1 MNPNDELSSERA
13 NRIADAVESIER
25 NVSRLREVQS
35 LNLEEYKSSAN
46 RELRDATERKFEKLI
61 EAVLDIAESILKQE
75 GIDVPSRR
83 KATIESVETA
93 GVIDTGLADR
103 LREVG
108 TVDRVLLVRLNP
120 AVEHKTR
127 GNAAVAV
134 HTDLAPDRALAL
146 ARDRLALAETDDPR
160 TNPGA
165 VVAPGDPAA
174 VPERVAAFAE
184 VKREVDGGEDA

>member
-35 LNLEEYKSSAN
+35 LDLEEYKSSAN

-83 KATIESVETA
+83 KAIIESVETA

-103 LREVG
+103 LREAVG
-108 TVDRVLLVRLNP
+108 FRDVLSHTYGPVVNDDIVHDAVQNSLGRYVEFVEAVDKYLS
-120 AVEHKTR
+120 
-127 GNAAVAV
+127 
-134 HTDLAPDRALAL
+134 
-146 ARDRLALAETDDPR
+146 ETSP
-160 TNPGA
+160 
-165 VVAPGDPAA
+165 
-174 VPERVAAFAE
+174 
-184 VKREVDGGEDA
+184 

>member
-35 LNLEEYKSSAN
+35 LDLEEYKSGAN

-83 KATIESVETA
+83 KATIESVETEE
-93 GVIDTGLADR
+93 VIDTGLADR
-103 LREVG
+103 LREAVG
-108 TVDRVLLVRLNP
+108 FRDVLSHTHGPVVNDDIVYDAVQNSLSRYVEFVEAVDEYLSGTSP
-120 AVEHKTR
+120 
-127 GNAAVAV
+127 
-134 HTDLAPDRALAL
+134 
-146 ARDRLALAETDDPR
+146 
-160 TNPGA
+160 
-165 VVAPGDPAA
+165 
-174 VPERVAAFAE
+174 
-184 VKREVDGGEDA
+184 

>member
-83 KATIESVETA
+83 KATIESVETE

-103 LREVG
+103 LREAVG
-108 TVDRVLLVRLNP
+108 FRDILSHTYGPVVNDDIVYDAVQNSLSRYVEFVEAVDEYLSGTSP
-120 AVEHKTR
+120 
-127 GNAAVAV
+127 
-134 HTDLAPDRALAL
+134 
-146 ARDRLALAETDDPR
+146 
-160 TNPGA
+160 
-165 VVAPGDPAA
+165 
-174 VPERVAAFAE
+174 
-184 VKREVDGGEDA
+184 